1 MSALVTALGEAITLD
16 SLIGTI
22 TSFIPV
28 VAVVLGFSF
37 AYYVLRRIIKGA
49 SKGRARI

>member
-1 MSALVTALGEAITLD
+1 MSGLVTALGEAITLD

-28 VAVVLGFSF
+28 VGVVLGFSF

-49 SKGRARI
+49 GKGRARI

>member
-1 MSALVTALGEAITLD
+1 MSGLVSALGDAITLD

-28 VAVVLGFSF
+28 VGVVLGFSF
-37 AYYVLRRIIKGA
+37 AYFVLRRIIKGA
-49 SKGRARI
+49 GKGKARI